1 MADRRVP
8 RLLLPA
14 AAAAA
19 AVGAYLLTRDRAHTG
34 RPGWPYLA
42 GAPLLIA
49 HRGGSGLAPENT
61 LLAFQRALDW
71 WGADILELDVQ
82 PTRDGEAVVFHDDTL
97 DRTTDGSGPVS
108 ARTLAELKQLDA
120 GHHFTPDGGQTF
132 PFRGRDIGIPT
143 LAEVLR
149 AFPGVRINIEIKD
162 GRAQERVLET
172 IRQEN
177 ALGRVLIAAG
187 ARRNRARFRGVAVPV
202 SAGKEEIR
210 LFAGQLWLGL
220 ALYTPPVDALQIP
233 DRWQGVEVTTRALVE
248 AAHARNIPVH
258 VWTVDEEDEMH
269 RFLEMGVDGIVT
281 DRPDRLARVL
291 HERIGRPLPAGPPD
305 PLPEPSLER
314 LLRVPKPL

>member
-19 AVGAYLLTRDRAHTG
+19 AVGTYLLTRDRADTG

-49 HRGGSGLAPENT
+49 HRGGSALAPENT

-132 PFRGRDIGIPT
+132 PFRGRVIGIPT

-149 AFPGVRINIEIKD
+149 AFPGVQSSR
-162 GRAQERVLET
+162 
-172 IRQEN
+172 
-177 ALGRVLIAAG
+177 
-187 ARRNRARFRGVAVPV
+187 
-202 SAGKEEIR
+202 
-210 LFAGQLWLGL
+210 
-220 ALYTPPVDALQIP
+220 
-233 DRWQGVEVTTRALVE
+233 
-248 AAHARNIPVH
+248 
-258 VWTVDEEDEMH
+258 
-269 RFLEMGVDGIVT
+269 
-281 DRPDRLARVL
+281 
-291 HERIGRPLPAGPPD
+291 
-305 PLPEPSLER
+305 
-314 LLRVPKPL
+314 